1 MKKTIIAF
9 LFALTSLTVFIFS
22 SDLLYARADDGYGTF
37 QSMTFDND
45 EYVEFI
51 KYWNNDKINTLIN
64 KNFKKKMFGWD
75 VLYTY
80 RGKHFCFIDETLYSV
95 RNTSDEAITQTF
107 KTKQTNEEV
116 IKRKVK
122 GSLEISGSA
131 TYKEFKFGLENQLEY
146 TYEKN
151 TTVSTLEENEMKL
164 KVAPNSELKIDV
176 RGEGYFYQGVARKTA
191 MWIPFKKGAFEYVV
205 ITTKYYSINMWGIN

>member
-9 LFALTSLTVFIFS
+9 LFALTSLTVFLFS
-22 SDLLYARADDGYGTF
+22 SDLMYARAEDGYGTF
-37 QSMTFDND
+37 QSMTFDNGD
-45 EYVEFI
+45 YVEFI

-80 RGKHFCFIDETLYSV
+80 RGKHFHFIDETLYSV
-95 RNTSDEAITQTF
+95 RNTSDEVITQTF
-107 KTKQTNEEV
+107 KTKSSNEEV

-122 GSLEISGSA
+122 GSLEISGGA
-131 TYKEFKFGLENQLEY
+131 AIKQFKFGLESHLEY

-151 TTVSTLEENEMKL
+151 TTTTSLEENELKL
-164 KVAPNSELKIDV
+164 KVAPYSELRIDV
-176 RGEGYFYQGVARKTA
+176 RGEGYLYQGVERKTA
-191 MWIPFKKGAFEYVV
+191 FWIPFKKGVFEYIV
-205 ITTKYYSINMWGIN
+205 ITTKYYSINMWGF

>member
-9 LFALTSLTVFIFS
+9 LFALTSLTVFLFS
-22 SDLLYARADDGYGTF
+22 SDLLYARAEDGYGTF
-37 QSMTFDND
+37 QSMTFDNGD
-45 EYVEFI
+45 YVEFI
-51 KYWNNDKINTLIN
+51 KYWNNDKINSLIN

-80 RGKHFCFIDETLYSV
+80 RGKHFHFIDETLYSV

-107 KTKQTNEEV
+107 KTKSSNEEV

-122 GSLEISGSA
+122 GSLEISGGA
-131 TYKEFKFGLENQLEY
+131 TVKQFKFGLESHLEY

-151 TTVSTLEENEMKL
+151 TTTTSLEENELKL
-164 KVAPNSELKIDV
+164 KVAPYSELRIDV

-191 MWIPFKKGAFEYVV
+191 FWIPFKKGAFEYIV
-205 ITTKYYSINMWGIN
+205 ITTKYYSINMWGF